1 MTHQIVLLPGDG
13 VGPEVTEEA
22 HRVVEKALRPSG
34 REIGFVE
41 ALVGG
46 AAIDATGNPLPGET
60 VELCRRADAALLGA
74 VGGPK
79 WSDPETRVRPEQALA
94 RIVHQES

>member
-22 HRVVEKALRPSG
+22 HRVLEKALLPSG

-41 ALVGG
+41 ALEAGFRTRDVAGPDDTPCSTRQFS
-46 AAIDATGNPLPGET
+46 DAVLDRLP
-60 VELCRRADAALLGA
+60 
-74 VGGPK
+74 
-79 WSDPETRVRPEQALA
+79 
-94 RIVHQES
+94 